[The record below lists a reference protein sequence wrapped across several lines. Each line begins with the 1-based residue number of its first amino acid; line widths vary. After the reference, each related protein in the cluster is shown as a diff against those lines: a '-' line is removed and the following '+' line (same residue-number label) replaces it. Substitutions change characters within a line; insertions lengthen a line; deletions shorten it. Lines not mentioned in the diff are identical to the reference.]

1 MLSNNTSPVWADM
14 PHTQEYQ
21 LEELKQRLKLLEEA
35 VMEIRNTLRVQP
47 VAPVQPVKNS
57 INRCTK
63 CGIQLD
69 PIMGYVCYNSPCPAG
84 FGSVY
89 SKVNN
94 QYMDLNREQA

>member
-1 MLSNNTSPVWADM
+1 MLSNNTGPMWAGM
-14 PHTQEYQ
+14 PPTQEYQ
-21 LEELKQRLKLLEEA
+21 LEEIKKRIRLLEEA
-35 VMEIRNTLRVQP
+35 IMEIKNTLSIQP

-69 PIMGYVCYNSPCPAG
+69 TIIGYVCYNNPCPTG
-84 FGSVY
+84 LGSVY

-94 QYMDLNREQA
+94 QYIDLNREQA

>member
-14 PHTQEYQ
+14 PYTQEYQ

-35 VMEIRNTLRVQP
+35 VMEIRNTSRVQP

-57 INRCTK
+57 INKCTK

-69 PIMGYVCYNSPCPAG
+69 TIMGYVCYNSPCPTG

>member
-1 MLSNNTSPVWADM
+1 MLSNNTSPVWAGM

-21 LEELKQRLKLLEEA
+21 LEEIKQRLKLLEEA

-69 PIMGYVCYNSPCPAG
+69 PIMGYVCYNNPCPTG

>member
-1 MLSNNTSPVWADM
+1 MLISNIEDIK
-14 PHTQEYQ
+14 Y
-21 LEELKQRLKLLEEA
+21 RLTKLEEA

-69 PIMGYVCYNSPCPAG
+69 KIMGYVCYNNPCPTG